1 MIFSKINLEGPK
13 IGVFSS
19 GQPRT
24 PGVPAVSSIFALS
37 HKWRRTTM
45 FSQGGWLPIPLLQ
58 SLDRGRE
65 EACSTCFP
73 LKRHYL
79 PSVPPKCRQPPTQEH
94 ASEIKPV
101 TSHDLMG

>member
-1 MIFSKINLEGPK
+1 
-13 IGVFSS
+13 
-19 GQPRT
+19 
-24 PGVPAVSSIFALS
+24 
-37 HKWRRTTM
+37 M

-58 SLDRGRE
+58 SLGRGEE

-94 ASEIKPV
+94 ASEITPV
-101 TSHDLMG
+101 TSHDLTGSSTDGQLAVRQILPENPFRFSCGGLLTVGSIRNILQ